1 MFSMLFLLVLF
12 LSEAGT
18 LLQTL
23 LYMWFQVPVQGPVV
37 QQYPGSLLKKKYTVL
52 DSTLQLL
59 GKSS

>member
-37 QQYPGSLLKKKYTVL
+37 QQYPGSLLKKYTVL